1 MKKNPG
7 MVFPARGKLS
17 KILFVVRLKFFLIL
31 FSCFQLNA
39 AVHSQNNVRIS
50 LDLENVSLEQV
61 IWEIQKKTDFVFMYG
76 ARDIEGVKQLTVQ
89 ETDKEVNEILKTC
102 LKNTGLWFEISGNA
116 VVIKKE
122 VTATEGR
129 KITGKVV
136 DEKGNPLPG
145 VTVIIKGTSLGTV
158 TSVEG
163 EFTITLPVADGQAL
177 LFSFVGMETME
188 VKITDKND
196 YKIVLKEDVKAL
208 DDVVV
213 TGYFNKNKDSFT
225 GAQVTVKGDELR
237 KVTTGNVLQALSV
250 FDPSIRFEDN
260 IDIGSNPNRIA
271 DFTIRGNSGIGLT
284 EFEKEAVSRDNLKN
298 NPNLPTFIM
307 DGFEVDA
314 EKIFDLDI
322 ERIESLTILKDASAT
337 AIYGSRAA
345 NGVIVIKTKAPSEGQ
360 LRVNYNFTASIA
372 IPDLNGYDLLDA
384 REKLDFEKSIGMYK
398 DNNADAQINK
408 DKDYNYK
415 LSLVESGVNTYWLSQ
430 PLKVEFNQKHS
441 IFIEG
446 GDKAVRY
453 GIDFKYDKDNGVM
466 KGSARDRGALGFSL
480 SYNLKD
486 KLLVRNYLTVN
497 KVKSKESPY
506 GDFSQYALLNPYYP
520 FQDEHGNLISNLI
533 YIFYTFCS
541 NSFILSIFI

>member
-1 MKKNPG
+1 M
-7 MVFPARGKLS
+7 
-17 KILFVVRLKFFLIL
+17 
-31 FSCFQLNA
+31 
-39 AVHSQNNVRIS
+39 
-50 LDLENVSLEQV
+50 
-61 IWEIQKKTDFVFMYG
+61 
-76 ARDIEGVKQLTVQ
+76 TVQ

-337 AIYGSRAA
+337 AIYGSRGA
-345 NGVIVIKTKAPSEGQ
+345 NGVVLITTKRG
-360 LRVNYNFTASIA
+360 
-372 IPDLNGYDLLDA
+372 
-384 REKLDFEKSIGMYK
+384 KSGK
-398 DNNADAQINK
+398 PQINFSSK
-408 DKDYNYK
+408 VAFSTTNRKVDMLETKDYLDIYK
-415 LSLVESGVNTYWLSQ
+415 EALENDYKFNPSGATDPSTVSSY
-430 PLKVEFNQKHS
+430 P
-441 IFIEG
+441 G
-446 GDKAVRY
+446 GY
-453 GIDFKYDKDNGVM
+453 
-466 KGSARDRGALGFSL
+466 S
-480 SYNLKD
+480 
-486 KLLVRNYLTVN
+486 
-497 KVKSKESPY
+497 EE
-506 GDFSQYALLNPYYP
+506 QALLNNTDW
-520 FQDEHGNLISNLI
+520 QDLITRTGISTYND
-533 YIFYTFCS
+533 
-541 NSFILSIFI
+541 LSWYRGVIRK

>member
-76 ARDIEGVKQLTVQ
+76 TRDIEGVKQLTVQ

-271 DFTIRGNSGIGLT
+271 DFTIRGDSGIGLT

-345 NGVIVIKTKAPSEGQ
+345 NGVIVIKTKAPSEG
-360 LRVNYNFTASIA
+360 
-372 IPDLNGYDLLDA
+372 
-384 REKLDFEKSIGMYK
+384 
-398 DNNADAQINK
+398 
-408 DKDYNYK
+408 
-415 LSLVESGVNTYWLSQ
+415 
-430 PLKVEFNQKHS
+430 
-441 IFIEG
+441 
-446 GDKAVRY
+446 
-453 GIDFKYDKDNGVM
+453 
-466 KGSARDRGALGFSL
+466 
-480 SYNLKD
+480 
-486 KLLVRNYLTVN
+486 
-497 KVKSKESPY
+497 
-506 GDFSQYALLNPYYP
+506 
-520 FQDEHGNLISNLI
+520 
-533 YIFYTFCS
+533 
-541 NSFILSIFI
+541 

>member
-76 ARDIEGVKQLTVQ
+76 TRDIEGVKQLTVQ

-337 AIYGSRAA
+337 AIYGAQGS
-345 NGVIVIKTKAPSEGQ
+345 NGVVLITTKRGKAGEAKFTYDGMFAVQRQTKRLDMMNLREYATYYNDLANMGEISDPS
-360 LRVNYNFTASIA
+360 NYYADPSLLGVGTNWQDAIFQTALQHQHQISAQGGTEKIQYYVSASYMDQDGTIIGSNFNRYSFRA
-372 IPDLNGYDLLDA
+372 NLDA
-384 REKLDFEKSIGMYK
+384 QLYS
-398 DNNADAQINK
+398 
-408 DKDYNYK
+408 
-415 LSLVESGVNTYWLSQ
+415 
-430 PLKVEFNQKHS
+430 
-441 IFIEG
+441 
-446 GDKAVRY
+446 
-453 GIDFKYDKDNGVM
+453 NG
-466 KGSARDRGALGFSL
+466 
-480 SYNLKD
+480 
-486 KLLVRNYLTVN
+486 
-497 KVKSKESPY
+497 
-506 GDFSQYALLNPYYP
+506 
-520 FQDEHGNLISNLI
+520 
-533 YIFYTFCS
+533 
-541 NSFILSIFI
+541 

>member
-76 ARDIEGVKQLTVQ
+76 TRDIEGVKQLTVQ

-453 GIDFKYDKDNGVM
+453 GIV
-466 KGSARDRGALGFSL
+466 
-480 SYNLKD
+480 
-486 KLLVRNYLTVN
+486 
-497 KVKSKESPY
+497 
-506 GDFSQYALLNPYYP
+506 
-520 FQDEHGNLISNLI
+520 II
-533 YIFYTFCS
+533 
-541 NSFILSIFI
+541 

>member
-76 ARDIEGVKQLTVQ
+76 TRDIEGVKQLTVQ

-237 KVTTGNVLQALSV
+237 KVTTGNVLLSAL
-250 FDPSIRFEDN
+250 R
-260 IDIGSNPNRIA
+260 
-271 DFTIRGNSGIGLT
+271 TI
-284 EFEKEAVSRDNLKN
+284 
-298 NPNLPTFIM
+298 
-307 DGFEVDA
+307 
-314 EKIFDLDI
+314 
-322 ERIESLTILKDASAT
+322 
-337 AIYGSRAA
+337 
-345 NGVIVIKTKAPSEGQ
+345 
-360 LRVNYNFTASIA
+360 
-372 IPDLNGYDLLDA
+372 
-384 REKLDFEKSIGMYK
+384 
-398 DNNADAQINK
+398 
-408 DKDYNYK
+408 
-415 LSLVESGVNTYWLSQ
+415 
-430 PLKVEFNQKHS
+430 
-441 IFIEG
+441 
-446 GDKAVRY
+446 
-453 GIDFKYDKDNGVM
+453 
-466 KGSARDRGALGFSL
+466 
-480 SYNLKD
+480 
-486 KLLVRNYLTVN
+486 
-497 KVKSKESPY
+497 
-506 GDFSQYALLNPYYP
+506 
-520 FQDEHGNLISNLI
+520 
-533 YIFYTFCS
+533 
-541 NSFILSIFI
+541 

>member
-76 ARDIEGVKQLTVQ
+76 TRDIEGVKQLTVQ

-314 EKIFDLDI
+314 EKIFDILNRDGVTADHVTLSSDAFGSQPRFDANGECIGLTYASPEFLHKTIKSLVRRGLALEEALKLLTSTPAELLAKTGVKGCVAVGADADLLVLDENLDI
-322 ERIESLTILKDASAT
+322 TSLFAKGQT
-337 AIYGSRAA
+337 A
-345 NGVIVIKTKAPSEGQ
+345 V
-360 LRVNYNFTASIA
+360 
-372 IPDLNGYDLLDA
+372 LNGELL
-384 REKLDFEKSIGMYK
+384 
-398 DNNADAQINK
+398 
-408 DKDYNYK
+408 
-415 LSLVESGVNTYWLSQ
+415 
-430 PLKVEFNQKHS
+430 
-441 IFIEG
+441 
-446 GDKAVRY
+446 
-453 GIDFKYDKDNGVM
+453 M
-466 KGSARDRGALGFSL
+466 KGRF
-480 SYNLKD
+480 
-486 KLLVRNYLTVN
+486 
-497 KVKSKESPY
+497 E
-506 GDFSQYALLNPYYP
+506 
-520 FQDEHGNLISNLI
+520 
-533 YIFYTFCS
+533 
-541 NSFILSIFI
+541 